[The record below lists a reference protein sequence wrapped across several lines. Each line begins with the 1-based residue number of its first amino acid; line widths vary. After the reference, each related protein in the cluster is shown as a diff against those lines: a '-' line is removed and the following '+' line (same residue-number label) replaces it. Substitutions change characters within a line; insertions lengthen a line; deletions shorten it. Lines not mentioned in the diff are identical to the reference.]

1 MVDAEEIL
9 GLPQFEGLDDD
20 QFGLIAELLEERR
33 IKAGEDVFAEGDQP
47 DGMYI
52 LRHGALDV
60 RIRVGEEGT
69 EASVHVIKPVEI
81 FGEIAFLDAAPRTAT
96 VGALE
101 DSEVL
106 YLSNASYQELAFK
119 FPPIDHTIIRNMAVT
134 LARRL
139 RDTDS
144 RLKELIGGWDEADP
158 SEFKE
163 VLGAT

>member
-9 GLPQFEGLDDD
+9 GLPQFEGLDDA
-20 QFGLIAELLEERR
+20 QLMLIAELLEERH
-33 IKAGEDVFAEGDQP
+33 IKAGEDVFAEGDKP

-60 RIRVGEEGT
+60 RIRVGEAGT

-96 VGALE
+96 IGALQ

-106 YLSNASYQELAFK
+106 YLSNGSYQEIAFK
-119 FPPIDHTIIRNMAVT
+119 FPAIDHTIIRNMATT

-139 RDTDS
+139 RAADT
-144 RLKELIGGWDEADP
+144 RLKELIGGWEEADP

-163 VLGAT
+163 VLGMT